1 MTRSRG
7 KSVAIAFLLGTFLT
21 GGTLGFAYGR
31 TTGTT
36 TKDNSRASRE
46 YNYGGMVREL
56 QRDLSLT
63 DAQTAVVDS
72 ILKWRRARYS
82 ELMLPIQPALD
93 SARDSAR
100 VLIMQRLDDTQ
111 RQSFQKL
118 LDDISARSDSSR
130 AASQER

>member
-7 KSVAIAFLLGTFLT
+7 KSVAIAFLLGAFLT

-36 TKDNSRASRE
+36 KKDDSTATRE
-46 YNYGGMVREL
+46 YNYSSMVREL

-72 ILKWRRARYS
+72 IFKWRRARHN
-82 ELMLPIQPALD
+82 ELMSPIQPAID
-93 SARDSAR
+93 SVRDSAR
-100 VLIMQRLDDTQ
+100 ALIKLRLDERQ
-111 RQSFQKL
+111 RVKFQQL

-130 AASQER
+130 AATKER